1 MRGLT
6 PSAERE
12 MQYRAVAWNEP
23 IIYELSR
30 RGRRGAMLPRP
41 HDRLNA
47 AVGDVLSEIPEKLRR
62 KTAPNLPELSEP
74 EVVRHYIRLS
84 QQTYGADS
92 GISMGVGTCTM
103 KYSPKLN
110 DALARSSKVID
121 LHPYQDEETVQGV
134 LEIAYKLG
142 RWLCEISGMDEFS
155 MQPRAGAH
163 AVLTNARIMRK
174 YFELKGELDQRNE
187 IVTTVLSHPCNGGAP
202 AVAGFKVITL
212 YPDQTGVPDIE
223 TLKAVVSNHTAGLMI
238 TDPYDTGIFDKN
250 ISDYVKIIHEA
261 GGLVAVDQANANSVL
276 GRLRIGDVGADLC
289 HFNLHKSF
297 STPHG
302 SSGPGSAPI
311 GVKKELGE
319 FLPVPVISYDGTRYR
334 LEYNRPHSIGKTA
347 GFYGVIPNLVR
358 AYAWIMSMGE
368 EGLRETS
375 EVAVVNNNYLIQKLV
390 KIRGV
395 TLPWSESHP
404 RRLQEARFSLQK
416 MKEETDVGTEAL
428 NRRIVDFGVQ
438 KCFTAHDPPIV
449 PEPFTPEPPESS
461 SREDIDLFASVIQR
475 ISDEAYSTPEIVQSA
490 PHNCAIARV
499 DPCPSRDPTKWALTW
514 RAYLRK
520 YG

>member
-1 MRGLT
+1 
-6 PSAERE
+6 
-12 MQYRAVAWNEP
+12 MQKILSSSEHEVHYRAVAWNEP

-30 RGRRGAMLPRP
+30 LGRRGCMVPTP
-41 HDRLNA
+41 DGSLNA
-47 AVGDVLSEIPEKLRR
+47 AVGEVLSEIPEKLRR
-62 KTAPNLPELSEP
+62 KTGPKLPELSEP

-84 QQTYGADS
+84 QQTYGVDS
-92 GISMGVGTCTM
+92 GNSVGVGTCTM

-110 DALARSSKVID
+110 DALVRSSKIAD

-142 RWLCEISGMDEFS
+142 KWLCEISGMDEFS

-174 YFELKGELDQRNE
+174 YFELKGELDQRDE
-187 IVTTVLSHPCNGGAP
+187 IVTSVLSHPSNGGAP
-202 AVAGFKVITL
+202 AAAGFKVITL
-212 YPDQTGVPDIE
+212 YPNETGVPDIE
-223 TLKAVVSNHTAGLMI
+223 ALKAAVSAHTAGLMI

-250 ISDYVKIIHEA
+250 IVDYVKIIHEV

-311 GVKKELGE
+311 GVTKELSE
-319 FLPVPVISYDGTRYR
+319 FLPVPVITFDGAMYH

-368 EGLRETS
+368 AGLRETS
-375 EVAVVNNNYLIQKLV
+375 EVAVINNNYLIQKLL

-395 TLPWSESHP
+395 TLPWGESYPH
-404 RRLQEARFSLQK
+404 RLQEARFSLEK
-416 MKEETDVGTEAL
+416 MKEETGVGVDAL
-428 NRRIVDFGVQ
+428 NRRIVDFGIQ
-438 KCFTAHDPPIV
+438 RCFTAHEPPIV
-449 PEPFTPEPPESS
+449 AEPFTPEPPESTS
-461 SREDIDLFASVIQR
+461 KEDIDQFADAIQR
-475 ISDEAYSTPEIVQSA
+475 ISDEAYSTSEVVESA
-490 PHNCAIARV
+490 PHNCAITTV
-499 DPCPSRDPTKWALTW
+499 DPYISTDPTKWALTW
-514 RAYLRK
+514 RAYVRK
-520 YG
+520 RG